1 MQEYFCILLLILEL
15 LPLQTSYMI
24 CFPNAKINLGLNIVE
39 KRTDGFHN
47 IESIFYPV
55 KGLNDILEVIE
66 NVDSTENIFTSS
78 GIEIPGNADDNLIMK
93 ALKLIAEQRTIPA
106 VKVHLHKHIPI
117 GAGLGGGSADAS
129 FFIQLMNEK
138 FKLGFSIDEMLNLAS
153 QLGSDCAFFIKN
165 ETAYATEKGQLLEP
179 LNFDLGNAVLVLIFS
194 PLHISTKEAYAG
206 VIPAASSIKLTEL
219 IHEPIEHW
227 KTQMKNDFEL
237 SVFNKFSEL
246 EQTKKWLYDQ
256 GAVYASMTGT
266 GSTVFGIFKQ
276 NEFDETI
283 MKRSKFEHYY
293 IS

>member
-15 LPLQTSYMI
+15 LPLKTSYMI

-165 ETAYATEKGQLLEP
+165 ETAYATEKGQLLEH
-179 LNFDLGNAVLVLIFS
+179 LNFELGNVVLVLIFS

-227 KTQMKNDFEL
+227 KTQMKNDFES
-237 SVFNKFSEL
+237 SVFNKFPEL